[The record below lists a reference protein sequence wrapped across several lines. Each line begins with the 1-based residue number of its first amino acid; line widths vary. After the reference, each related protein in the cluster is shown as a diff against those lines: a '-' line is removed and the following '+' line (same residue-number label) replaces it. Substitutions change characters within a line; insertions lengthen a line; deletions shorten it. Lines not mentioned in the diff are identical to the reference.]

1 MSTEILSLMPV
12 YEGEKTLIAQ
22 AVLVTPK
29 GLVMQLRDFKADIID
44 PGKWGCFAGAVEA
57 NENPDSA
64 IKREISEETGLTLNE
79 LEKLGVFHILNRQ
92 MHVYVSQ
99 LQDARVDLQEGAD
112 WGVFSIEEIL
122 SGLLY
127 SQRFSKFFPLT
138 FISNAILRWIHA
150 NRPSVLCYGE
160 SLFGVS
166 YPHDHRQFSTK

>member
-1 MSTEILSLMPV
+1 MPTEIFSLMPV
-12 YEGEKTLIAQ
+12 YDGEKTLIAQ

-29 GLVMQLRDFKADIID
+29 GLVMQLRDFKADIVD
-44 PGKWGCFAGAVEA
+44 PGKWGCFAGAVET

-64 IKREISEETGLTLNE
+64 VKREISEETGLCVSV
-79 LEKLGVFHILNRQ
+79 LEKIAVFHILNRQ
-92 MHVYVSQ
+92 
-99 LQDARVDLQEGAD
+99 LQEGAD

-127 SQRFSKFFPLT
+127 SRRFSKFFPLT

-166 YPHDHRQFSTK
+166 YPHDHQQFSTK

>member
-1 MSTEILSLMPV
+1 MPTEIFSLMPV
-12 YEGEKTLIAQ
+12 YDGEKTLIAQ

-29 GLVMQLRDFKADIID
+29 GLVMQLRDFKADIVD
-44 PGKWGCFAGAVEA
+44 PGKWGCFAGAVDS
-57 NENPDSA
+57 NEHPDSA
-64 IKREISEETGLTLNE
+64 IKREISEETGLSLNE
-79 LEKLGVFHILNRQ
+79 LEKLGVCHILNRQ

-138 FISNAILRWIHA
+138 FISNAILRWLHA
-150 NRPSVLCYGE
+150 NRPSVLCY
-160 SLFGVS
+160 
-166 YPHDHRQFSTK
+166 D

>member
-1 MSTEILSLMPV
+1 MSIEIFSLTPV

-29 GLVMQLRDFKADIID
+29 GLVMQLRDFKADIVD

-64 IKREISEETGLTLNE
+64 IRREISEETGLSVSV
-79 LEKLGVFHILNRQ
+79 LEKIAVFHILNRQ

-127 SQRFSKFFPLT
+127 SPRFSKFFPLT
-138 FISNAILRWIHA
+138 FISNAILRWLHA
-150 NRPSVLCYGE
+150 NRPSVLCYA
-160 SLFGVS
+160 
-166 YPHDHRQFSTK
+166 

>member
-64 IKREISEETGLTLNE
+64 IKREISEETGLSLNE

-92 MHVYVSQ
+92 MHVYLSQ
-99 LQDARVDLQEGAD
+99 LQDAQVDLQEGAD

-138 FISNAILRWIHA
+138 FISNAILRWLNA
-150 NRPSVLCYGE
+150 NRPSVLCYG
-160 SLFGVS
+160 
-166 YPHDHRQFSTK
+166 